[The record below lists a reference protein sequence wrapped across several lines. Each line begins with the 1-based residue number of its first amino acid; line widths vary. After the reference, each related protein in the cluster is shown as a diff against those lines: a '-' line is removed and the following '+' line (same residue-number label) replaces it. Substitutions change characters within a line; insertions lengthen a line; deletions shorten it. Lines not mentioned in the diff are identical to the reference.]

1 METLTQALANAILP
15 IAITSLVG
23 VIGWTLSKMVKLGE
37 TIAVVSEKTERLEQG
52 QDRLENRVNELAYS
66 RWR

>member
-15 IAITSLVG
+15 IAITTLVG

-52 QDRLENRVNELAYS
+52 QDRLENRMNELAYS